1 MSDCVNILICSVY
14 LNGGCVPYRCQDYRQ
29 MSLCSEINIEK
40 HVTVKN
46 ESIESLIAER
56 DYYKRLAEAAGE
68 YIDYHNDVNNTYE
81 FDPVKFDKLFENY
94 QSIKQER
101 ER

>member
-1 MSDCVNILICSVY
+1 MKCRHCELFTHSYLSHPVY
-14 LNGGCVPYRCQDYRQ
+14 LCKVDGE
-29 MSLCSEINIEK
+29 LSELLK
-40 HVTVKN
+40 Y

>member
-1 MSDCVNILICSVY
+1 MSDILTLRETINGLTYISESPERESGGFHQQTVLVAKSS
-14 LNGGCVPYRCQDYRQ
+14 LNH
-29 MSLCSEINIEK
+29 I
-40 HVTVKN
+40 
-46 ESIESLIAER
+46 